1 MPELLV
7 PWLAWAAGLGLLVVL
22 LGLAVWWLA
31 RRPRPV
37 CLPAPAN
44 PWDRAFTKLAGIRDD
59 LAPDRKA
66 AIAADALRRLLAQ
79 TGRSPWPA
87 FTAREA
93 GSFPLPAEDGLLIDL
108 LAACE
113 RLASQPDPGPAEW
126 QDLRDHCL
134 RCLHAKPGHPV
145 AAATNRG
152 PPTPTVSP
160 RTPLQAP

>member
-1 MPELLV
+1 MPDLLV

-37 CLPAPAN
+37 YLPEPVN
-44 PWDRAFTKLAGIRDD
+44 PWNRAFTKLAGIRDD

-66 AIAADALRRLLAQ
+66 AIAAAALRRLLAQ

-87 FTAREA
+87 FTAREVGA
-93 GSFPLPAEDGLLIDL
+93 LPLPAKDGPLIGL

-113 RLASQPDPGPAEW
+113 RLASQPDPDPAEW
-126 QDLRDHCL
+126 RDLRDHCL
-134 RCLHAKPGHPV
+134 RCLHDNPGRRD
-145 AAATNRG
+145 ATADDRATRPTAG
-152 PPTPTVSP
+152 PA